1 MAATDKGVWDVQEVR
16 DKQLLSEWEYSAPED
31 PGALYTWGYN
41 NWGQDGRNTY
51 GDSPTP
57 GKNRSSPTQVGTD
70 ATWKIMMAGNH
81 SHAIKSDGT
90 LWSWGQGQDG
100 YLGLNATTNRLSP
113 TQLPGTDWSSISN
126 TSAAMAAVKTNG
138 TLWVW
143 GSNAQGQLGQNNRTN
158 YSSPKQIPGT
168 GWNTTQGATFNTTG
182 QGAGGFIHVK
192 TDGSMWCW
200 GQNQN
205 AQLPL
210 NGQDGS
216 GNPAPYGMS
225 SPTQV
230 GTDTT
235 WGYEEGK
242 LGGSGNHSTFNI
254 KTDGTLWAW
263 GRNDYG
269 TLGNNAKAN
278 QSSPIQIGTDT
289 TWKYIAFGG
298 GNEDYSQHS
307 AIIKSDGTLW
317 CWGKNDEGNLGHN
330 NLTDYSSPKQVG
342 TDTTWDK
349 VTTGYYTKFATKTDG
364 TFWAWGRNYKGGLG
378 QNQGPANYRRS
389 SPTQLPGTDWKLA
402 VSAGVNSA
410 AIKFV

>member
-1 MAATDKGVWDVQEVR
+1 MATQKGVWDVQEVR

-57 GKNRSSPTQVGTD
+57 GEHRSSPTQVGTD
-70 ATWKIMMAGNH
+70 ATWKIMMMGNH
-81 SHAIKSDGT
+81 AHAIKSDGT

-100 YLGLNATTNRLSP
+100 YLGLSANTNRSSP
-113 TQLPGTDWSSISN
+113 TQLPGTDWSSITN
-126 TSAAMAAVKTNG
+126 TSGAMVAIKTNG
-138 TLWVW
+138 TMWAW
-143 GSNAQGQLGQNNRTN
+143 GNNAQGALGQNDRTQ

-168 GWNTTQGATFNTTG
+168 GWNTAQGATFNTTG

-192 TDGSMWCW
+192 TDGSMWVW

-210 NGQDGS
+210 NGQDGN

-242 LGGSGNHSTFNI
+242 LGGSGNASTFNI
-254 KTDGTLWAW
+254 KTDGSLWAW

-269 TLGNNAKAN
+269 TLGNNNKTN
-278 QSSPIQIGTDT
+278 YSSPIQIGTDT
-289 TWKYIAFGG
+289 TWKYVAFGG
-298 GNEDYSQHS
+298 GSEDYSQHS
-307 AIIKSDGTLW
+307 AIIKTDGTLW

-378 QNQGPANYRRS
+378 QNQGPSNYRRS